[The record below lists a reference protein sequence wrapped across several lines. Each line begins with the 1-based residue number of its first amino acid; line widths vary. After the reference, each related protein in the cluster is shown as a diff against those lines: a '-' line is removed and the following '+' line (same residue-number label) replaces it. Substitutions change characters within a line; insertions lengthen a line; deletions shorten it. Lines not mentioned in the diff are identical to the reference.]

1 MRRFALAS
9 IVLLILFPAMSLR
22 ASAAGTLTPADL
34 CRVQL
39 QTRLGKE
46 QRLERR
52 MLFGLLPAKDAPEGT
67 TRTDEAGN
75 TWIKTGENHWASNG
89 KELADIAMDAIVE
102 RDPLSTIATPF
113 RRGIFETKGVLTS
126 ELVPSL
132 TQTFRA
138 LSCRVRAVC
147 DAATRAVHGERPGGA
162 GIYLIQT
169 PGCRIIPVAALPACT
184 FIPNVP
190 KELTIDFGT
199 AADIAASCE
208 PAANQLLDREAQLLT
223 LAVTYDAAERSLL
236 QLAGNF
242 DQFTLLFSTDL
253 LHPIEQSMTLIEQL
267 SRIPCFLAQCNA

>member
-1 MRRFALAS
+1 MRRLFFVA
-9 IVLLILFPAMSLR
+9 VLLLTLFPAMSLR
-22 ASAAGTLTPADL
+22 VVAAGTLTPADL

-39 QTRLGKE
+39 QARLGKE

-52 MLFGLLPAKDAPEGT
+52 MLFGLQPAKDALEGAV
-67 TRTDEAGN
+67 RTDEAGG
-75 TWIKTGENHWASNG
+75 TWIKTANDQWAANG
-89 KELADIAMDAIVE
+89 RTITDAVMDTIVE
-102 RDPLSTIATPF
+102 RDPLSMSASPL

-126 ELVPSL
+126 ELVPPL

-147 DAATRAVHGERPGGA
+147 DAATRAVHGERPSA
-162 GIYLIQT
+162 EGIYLIQT

-208 PAANQLLDREAQLLT
+208 PVANQLLDREAQLLT

-242 DQFTLLFSTDL
+242 DQFTLLFSIDL